1 FDRRCNAT
9 LRQIQNNKPIAVMET
24 PLFSPFFASAL
35 EFAFN
40 KATPEGKVTIGLL
53 VIVSLFSWTVIITK
67 ARQLLRAR
75 KMSKKFYAAYRGT
88 RAPME
93 IFNKDDDYAGAPAYE
108 VYHAGGEELAYHL
121 KNNPVRVET
130 LKRLSTRDGDELG
143 NGETDHLAR

>member
-1 FDRRCNAT
+1 
-9 LRQIQNNKPIAVMET
+9 MET

-75 KMSKKFYAAYRGT
+75 KMSKQFYAAYRAT
-88 RAPME
+88 RAPLE
-93 IFNKDDDYAGAPAYE
+93 IFNKDDDYAGAPAYD
-108 VYHAGGEELAYHL
+108 VYYAGGEELAYHL
-121 KNNPVRVET
+121 KP
-130 LKRLSTRDGDELG
+130 
-143 NGETDHLAR
+143 DHDQANSRG